1 MQVFWYGC
9 WLNNHSSSVVRGFQ
23 NFFRDEELVCKCGW
37 LTENM
42 TDSKINEPTG
52 VCYRVSVF
60 IANLPSAE
68 ESCAASGDCPQ
79 ALGCVE
85 HHCLS

>member
-1 MQVFWYGC
+1 MDVDVD
-9 WLNNHSSSVVRGFQ
+9 NDTSSAVRGFQ
-23 NFFRDEELVCKCGW
+23 NFFHDEELVCKCGW
-37 LTENM
+37 LTENT

-52 VCYRVSVF
+52 VYYRVSVF

-85 HHCLS
+85 HPCLS

>member
-1 MQVFWYGC
+1 MWMLAWRRTLSSEVFKI
-9 WLNNHSSSVVRGFQ
+9 
-23 NFFRDEELVCKCGW
+23 FFLDEELVCKCGW
-37 LTENM
+37 LTENT

-52 VCYRVSVF
+52 VYYRVSVF

-68 ESCAASGDCPQ
+68 EAVQRQVMCPQ